1 MHGRTSLAAVL
12 LIGLCSA
19 LAAAQELEILH
30 VQNNVYAVFG
40 AGGNIVV
47 QVGSD
52 GPIIVDSGL
61 EERAED
67 VMAAVATLSG
77 RPIRGIVNTHI
88 HADHVAGNE
97 IISTTAG
104 FASGGTTGA
113 GRRDATI
120 YAHEN
125 LLLRMSGAIGDE
137 PPMPTGLWP
146 GNTYFN
152 DVKELFVNGEAIQ
165 ILHVPRAHTDGDSIV
180 FFRRSDVIAAGGV
193 YGNTSYPVIDV
204 PRGGTVDGL
213 IAGLN
218 MILDIIIPAPTQERG
233 TMVVPAHGRIADE
246 HDVLEYRDMV
256 VIVRDRVRAMID
268 DGMTL
273 EQVQDANPTFEYD
286 PRYADGSAFWTK
298 EDFVEAV
305 YASLAQ
311 EP

>member
-19 LAAAQELEILH
+19 AAAAQELEILH
-30 VQNNVYAVFG
+30 VQNNVYAIFG
-40 AGGNIVV
+40 AGGNIIV
-47 QVGSD
+47 QVGSE
-52 GPIIVDSGL
+52 GPVIVDSGSAGRSQDIM
-61 EERAED
+61 E
-67 VMAAVATLSG
+67 AVATLSD
-77 RPIRGIVNTHI
+77 RPIRGIINTHV
-88 HADHVAGNE
+88 HADHVGGNE

-125 LLLRMSGAIGDE
+125 LLLRMSGALGDGE
-137 PPMPTGLWP
+137 PMPVGLWP

-165 ILHVPRAHTDGDSIV
+165 ILHAPRAHTDGDSIV

-193 YGNTSYPVIDV
+193 YSNTGFPVIDV
-204 PRGGTVDGL
+204 PRGGTIDGL

-218 MILDIIIPAPTQERG
+218 TILDIIIPAPTQERG

-273 EQVQDANPTFEYD
+273 DEIQDANPTFEYD
-286 PRYADGSAFWTK
+286 PRYAAGSAFWTK

-305 YASLAQ
+305 YTSLAQ
-311 EP
+311 AP